1 MLHEQRRQ
9 THEQAS
15 SVSREVL
22 QPLQAAC
29 VPRHGQNG
37 GNAVVMNAYRNS
49 DLTSRHPHCP
59 LQQNQRGPEQQ
70 QRHEWWGR
78 QTGSDTKRVKTSCEV
93 ASSSLAKKDSVF
105 DVMMTLLPPCD
116 KQREG
121 ECMNGSTNASTQR
134 SVYVLAVVRKSSMNY
149 SEIFGT
155 YGVWNSSKKGW
166 VIPFSRYDEVMK
178 VISKNPQQDLLVDPL
193 HTVAKLVMKQ
203 VGLSK
208 DDTMRY
214 GYIPSHIENK
224 LMSFQREGVK
234 FVLRNGGRALLGDE
248 MGLGKTVQALAVLS
262 AYRDEWPVLIVCP
275 SSLRESWSIAI
286 QEWLGVPE
294 NKIRVVHSGKDADQT
309 RLGSFDFL
317 VISYNFLDKM
327 DLEQKFNMTI
337 VDESHYLKDPSAK
350 RTRAA
355 MPILKQSKRCLL
367 LTGTPALNRPKEI
380 FTQLS
385 CLVPKANLK
394 MKDFGERYCSGN
406 RFDKYGGAKN
416 LEELFS
422 LLRNS
427 IMIRRLK
434 ADVLAELPHKR
445 RQQIFLS
452 LDNSSKKKLDALQ
465 QQMQE
470 SRAAISHMV
479 AQSVASKKSHIQVS
493 AEQKSVIMEVYKKTA
508 DLKVKCVQDY
518 VDTLLNGGEKF
529 LIFAHHTS
537 LLDAIEHSCN
547 RKKDCKYIRI
557 DGSTPPLSRAKLV
570 ESFQNDTSIR
580 VAILS
585 IRAAGVG
592 LTLTAASTVV
602 FAEMTWTPGEIIQA
616 EDRAHRIGQ
625 AASVNVY
632 FLHIKNSI
640 DDVIWNSIQSK
651 LENLG
656 QTLDGMDQN
665 LKVSQSKTLPE
676 KGQTQILSFL
686 SQSQKD
692 ISGDLFTPRT
702 D

>member
-1 MLHEQRRQ
+1 MVCGGRNCGDEPQRVGQEWWQQCAGGERKRAKKARDFPVPA
-9 THEQAS
+9 TLEHAYDVTLTMVPAVDGCSFVLATGPFSKDS
-15 SVSREVL
+15 SLRTVFSTCGSWDSEKNGWLLPFSEYDQLMKCAAKQGLSV
-22 QPLQAAC
+22 QPLH
-29 VPRHGQNG
+29 V
-37 GNAVVMNAYRNS
+37 
-49 DLTSRHPHCP
+49 
-59 LQQNQRGPEQQ
+59 
-70 QRHEWWGR
+70 
-78 QTGSDTKRVKTSCEV
+78 
-93 ASSSLAKKDSVF
+93 
-105 DVMMTLLPPCD
+105 
-116 KQREG
+116 
-121 ECMNGSTNASTQR
+121 
-134 SVYVLAVVRKSSMNY
+134 
-149 SEIFGT
+149 
-155 YGVWNSSKKGW
+155 
-166 VIPFSRYDEVMK
+166 
-178 VISKNPQQDLLVDPL
+178 
-193 HTVAKLVMKQ
+193 VAKSVMKQ

-214 GYIPSHIENK
+214 GYIPTSLEEK
-224 LMSFQREGVK
+224 LMEFQREGVK
-234 FVLRNGGRALLGDE
+234 FVLRHGGRALLGDE

-262 AYRDEWPVLIVCP
+262 AYKDEWPVLIVCP
-275 SSLRESWSIAI
+275 SSLRESWSSSI

-294 NKIRVVHSGKDADQT
+294 NKIRVIHSGKDAEQT
-309 RLGSFDFL
+309 RIGSFEFL

-327 DLEQKFNMTI
+327 KLEGKFNLVI

-350 RTRAA
+350 RTKAA
-355 MPILKQSKRCLL
+355 MPILRESKRCLL

-380 FTQLS
+380 FTQLA
-385 CLVPKANLK
+385 CLVPRANLK

-416 LEELFS
+416 LEELYS
-422 LLRNS
+422 LLRSS

-434 ADVLAELPHKR
+434 ADVLAELPRKR
-445 RQQIFLS
+445 RQQVFLG
-452 LDNSSKKKLDALQ
+452 LDGPSKKKLDALQ
-465 QQMQE
+465 QQLQE
-470 SRAAISHMV
+470 SRAAIHHLV
-479 AQSVASKKSHIQVS
+479 AQSAAAKKNHVHVS

-508 DLKVKCVQDY
+508 DLKVKFIQEY
-518 VDTLLNGGEKF
+518 VDTLLHGGEKF
-529 LIFAHHTS
+529 LIFAHHTC

-557 DGSTPPLSRAKLV
+557 DGNTPSHSRANLV
-570 ESFQNDTSIR
+570 DSFQNDDSVR

-656 QTLDGMDQN
+656 QTLDGIDQN
-665 LKVSQSKTLPE
+665 LSVSQTRTLPE

-686 SQSQKD
+686 SQSQKN
-692 ISGDLFTPRT
+692 PT